1 MASKRRPSDKN
12 KEHPEAQTARSRVP
26 LIIDSVPPA
35 DLISAIKRAPS
46 LRGMILG
53 YIAEEMFEKHLRSDI
68 SAIDEIHKHDDHNR
82 EENKSDRSVDY
93 KGRRY
98 TIQLKSIQTNSI
110 AFSTSAN
117 CLVADVQNDASDR
130 RNIRLPN
137 ENTVHTTCYKRG
149 EYDILAVPLF
159 PFTLKWEFAYKLNKH
174 CRTCTSKLYEAD
186 DLQYL
191 LSTMEKIQWPLDES
205 WTSDLVSLLCPTL
218 GSPIRKV

>member
-1 MASKRRPSDKN
+1 MATRRRTSDKN
-12 KEHPEAQTARSRVP
+12 KEHPEALAARARVP
-26 LIIDSVPPA
+26 LIIDSVAPV
-35 DLISAIKRAPS
+35 DLVSAIKRAPS

-53 YIAEEMFEKHLRSDI
+53 YIAEEMFEKYLRSDVP
-68 SAIDEIHKHDDHNR
+68 AIDEVHKHDDHNR

-93 KGRRY
+93 RGRRY

-110 AFSTSAN
+110 AFSNSAD

-130 RNIRLPN
+130 RNIPLPN
-137 ENTVHTTCYKRG
+137 GNTVHTTCYKRG

-159 PFTLKWEFAYKLNKH
+159 PFIQRWDFAYKLNRD

-205 WTSDLVSLLCPTL
+205 WTTDLISLLDPAL
-218 GSPIRKV
+218 GSPIR